1 MKRSTERKKTVY
13 ASDVRAE
20 IVNHCMELGVS
31 SVVIAQ
37 AIQNATSRVGEMF
50 PESYISRGMGISL
63 ESIHADK
70 TRMGLAG
77 TRVDRLPSDM
87 RFPVQLLALAEDVE
101 DFGFRNDYEIR
112 GLVLGTVH
120 GALVLSLDVQGILTM
135 LVALEREATFVP
147 ASCRGTQGLMAL
159 ICSQAPDKSILN
171 WSSNGAI
178 DRARELLAR
187 VLHDIAER
195 RAGLPTT
202 RMEFIR
208 VLRFRQAEVLGFR
221 SMFLP
226 TEDDVREF
234 WAIVSEALFAYPQC
248 LNVLTHL
255 YRGAYCMP
263 TQLALELGMSR
274 ARLYQIRDEALGV
287 LCRAPWHA
295 HLKALASPEEA
306 RRQHRALERR
316 SEVLEGALADL
327 VEHDVSCTLTHR
339 LQEALRP
346 KFLQSGSILPSRR
359 SYSIP
364 FILARLKVSTIADLV
379 FDVSL
384 ERAFATAG
392 LGEFKVRYLDDQ
404 LRDYC
409 GLGIGEATKRGWTRE
424 EFGLA
429 LKE

>member
-1 MKRSTERKKTVY
+1 MTRPTRKVY
-13 ASDVRAE
+13 ANDVRAE
-20 IVNHCMELGVS
+20 IVNHCLELGIGNN
-31 SVVIAQ
+31 VIAQ
-37 AIQNATSRVGEMF
+37 AIWNAANQRGQQFPEGYHVARVGT
-50 PESYISRGMGISL
+50 SL
-63 ESIHADK
+63 GSIHADGK
-70 TRMGLAG
+70 RLRLDG
-77 TRVDRLPSDM
+77 TRVDRPPNDM
-87 RFPVQLLALAEDVE
+87 RFPVQLLALAEDVA

-120 GALVLSLDVQGILTM
+120 SALVLSLDVQGMLAM

-208 VLRFRQAEVLGFR
+208 VLRFAKQEVLGFR

-234 WAIVSEALFAYPQC
+234 WAIVSEALSEYPKH
-248 LNVLTHL
+248 LEVLTRL
-255 YRGAYCMP
+255 YRGVYCKP
-263 TQLALELGMSR
+263 SQLALELDMSR

-392 LGEFKVRYLDDQ
+392 LRVK
-404 LRDYC
+404 C
-409 GLGIGEATKRGWTRE
+409 AIWMTSA
-424 EFGLA
+424 
-429 LKE
+429 